1 MGYNPVWFRKI
12 GDVSGKGSAMNQDTH
27 ILVVEDDLAIR
38 DVLKEYLSGEG
49 YRISIAGNG
58 SEMRRV
64 IQQSRVDIVVL
75 DVVLPGDDG
84 LALASWLQAENSG
97 VGIIMMTGR
106 GETIDRIIGL
116 EMGADDYLVKPFH
129 LRELLAR
136 IRSVKRRTRRL
147 VTNQP
152 GADRSQLR
160 FAGWLLDTSA
170 RELFSPV
177 GENVRLTGGEFD
189 LLVAFVS
196 HPNQLLSRDQLLDLA
211 RDRETASLDRTIDVQ
226 VGRLRRKLNDDPKQP
241 HLIKTLRGAG
251 YMFTVSVEVATD
263 RARSAPETCSH
274 SEPRS
279 LNPC

>member
-1 MGYNPVWFRKI
+1 MNP
-12 GDVSGKGSAMNQDTH
+12 DTH
-27 ILVVEDDLAIR
+27 VLVVEDDLAIR
-38 DVLKEYLSGEG
+38 DVLKEYLSEEG
-49 YRISIAGNG
+49 YRISVAGNG
-58 SEMRRV
+58 CEMRRV
-64 IQQSRVDIVVL
+64 IEQSSVDIVVL

-84 LALASWLQAENSG
+84 LTLARWLQAENSG

-147 VTNQP
+147 VANQP

-189 LLVAFVS
+189 LMVAFVS
-196 HPNQLLSRDQLLDLA
+196 HPNQVLSRDQLLDLA
-211 RDRETASLDRTIDVQ
+211 RDRETASSLDRTIDVQ

-251 YMFTVSVEVATD
+251 YMFTVPVEVVTD
-263 RARSAPETCSH
+263 PARSAPETCSH